1 MPSFPEQIAN
11 LIQSIP
17 TRQKVLIAA
26 VVLAAGVGIQQ
37 FVQWQKERGFK
48 PIYSGLGAEDAA
60 QVVQKLKESGV
71 EYRLAEGGASVLVP
85 EGKVAELRLEM
96 AGAGLPRNGRIGF
109 ELFDKTTFGATDFAE
124 KVNFRRAVE
133 GELERSV
140 MAINEVEQAR
150 VHVTFPK
157 DSIFTE
163 SRQPA
168 KASVLLK
175 LRTGSNLS
183 AQSVLAV
190 THLVSSAVEGLT
202 PDQVSVLDMRGKLLN
217 KPRRGGS
224 AANQDASEEA
234 LEHQHQIERDLL
246 QKIHG
251 TVGPL
256 LGEDKYRVAVSVE
269 CDINSGEQSEEA
281 YDPTKSVMLTS
292 QTSVDS
298 ISSNPSS
305 GQPGTASNLPNGT
318 GNIARPSSATTRK
331 TENISFQTSRT
342 VRRLTLPQGAI
353 KSLSISLLVDQTVK
367 WDKTPAGMQ
376 KTFVPPAP
384 ETLKVIRDLVT
395 GVTGLKKERG
405 DQLIVESLPFESTVN
420 AAPPDPTAAP
430 GTNGTPDPVLT
441 GRQELE
447 KLVRDPK
454 VWAGTGL
461 FVVLSISALVY
472 SRRRKRKKAQLAA
485 GLLALP
491 EGTQDKVMLGESA
504 ANSGNTGALAGPQAA
519 NLLPAGSEQGPE
531 LVETIRQEVKLNPAL
546 FAGVIQDWLVESGAK

>member
-1 MPSFPEQIAN
+1 MPSFPEQISK

-17 TRQKVLIAA
+17 PRQRALIVA
-26 VVLAAGVGIQQ
+26 VVVASGVGIQQ

-48 PIYSGLGAEDAA
+48 PIYSGLGAEDAG

-71 EYRLAEGGASVLVP
+71 EYRLGEGGASILVP
-85 EGKVAELRLEM
+85 EGRVAELRLEM
-96 AGAGLPRNGRIGF
+96 AGAGLPRSGRIGF

-124 KVNFRRAVE
+124 QVNFRRAVE

-175 LRTGSNLS
+175 LRTGSNLTP
-183 AQSVLAV
+183 QSVIAI

-202 PDQVSVLDMRGKLLN
+202 PDQVSVLDMRGKLLS
-217 KPRRGGS
+217 KPRRPG
-224 AANQDASEEA
+224 AAAGQEASEEA
-234 LEHQHQIERDLL
+234 LEHQQKIERDIL
-246 QKIHG
+246 QKIHN
-251 TVGPL
+251 TLSPL
-256 LGEDKYRVAVSVE
+256 LGEDKYRASISVE
-269 CDINSGEQSEEA
+269 CDINSGEQSEEN

-298 ISSNPSS
+298 VSSTPTG
-305 GQPGTASNLPNGT
+305 GQPGSASNLPT
-318 GNIARPSSATTRK
+318 GAATIVRPASATTRK

-367 WDKTPAGMQ
+367 WDKTPAGIQ
-376 KTFVPPAP
+376 KTFIPPAP
-384 ETLKVIRDLVT
+384 ETLKIIRDLVA
-395 GVTGLKKERG
+395 GVSGLKKERG

-420 AAPPDPTAAP
+420 AAPPENV
-430 GTNGTPDPVLT
+430 NGVNGPATPVLT
-441 GRQELE
+441 GKQELE
-447 KLVRDPK
+447 KALRDPK
-454 VWAGTGL
+454 VWAAGGILAVLLTSA
-461 FVVLSISALVY
+461 FVFV
-472 SRRRKRKKAQLAA
+472 RMRKRRAARLAA
-485 GLLALP
+485 SLPALAAA
-491 EGTQDKVMLGESA
+491 TQDRVISIEAGDASEGS
-504 ANSGNTGALAGPQAA
+504 GALGAGTSH
-519 NLLPAGSEQGPE
+519 LLSAGAEESQK
-531 LVETIRQEVKLNPAL
+531 LVDTIREEVKTNPAL
-546 FAGVIQDWLVESGAK
+546 FAGVIQDWLVESGVK